1 MTVAVYPGTF
11 DPLTCGHMD
20 IIERTAA
27 LIDKLIVGIY
37 ENPGKKPLFSL
48 EQRVRLVEEA
58 VSGLSNVQVRPFKGL
73 TVDFIRQTG
82 GRIMIRGLRANS
94 DFEREFEMALMNRK
108 LAPDIE
114 LLCLMTSS
122 EYQFLSSSLIKEVA
136 KLGGC
141 LEGMVPDHV
150 AVALKEEVSLPIE
163 LGPGKDQVQNQEPN
177 MKEAK
182 KDGI

>member
-1 MTVAVYPGTF
+1 MVIAVYPGTF
-11 DPLTCGHMD
+11 DPPTYGHMD
-20 IIERTAA
+20 IIERAAA
-27 LIDKLIVGIY
+27 LVEKLIVGIY
-37 ENPGKKPLFSL
+37 ENPDKQPLFSL

-58 VSGLSNVQVRPFKGL
+58 VTGLPKVHVKAFKGL
-73 TVDFIRQTG
+73 TVDFIRQAG
-82 GRIMIRGLRANS
+82 GKVMIRGLRASS

-122 EYQFLSSSLIKEVA
+122 QYQFLSSTLIKEVA

-150 AVALKEEVSLPIE
+150 AVALKGKFSTPTE
-163 LGPGKDQVQNQEPN
+163 LATDKGK
-177 MKEAK
+177 M
-182 KDGI
+182 

>member
-20 IIERTAA
+20 IIERAAA
-27 LIDKLIVGIY
+27 LVDKLIVGVY
-37 ENPGKKPLFSL
+37 EHPAKQPFFSR
-48 EQRVRLVEEA
+48 EQRVKLVVEA
-58 VSGLSNVQVRPFKGL
+58 VPGRSQVHVKSFAGLA
-73 TVDFIRQTG
+73 VDFVRAVG
-82 GRIMIRGLRANS
+82 GKVMIRGLRANS

-122 EYQFLSSSLIKEVA
+122 QYQFLSSTLIKEVS

-150 AVALKEEVSLPIE
+150 ALALKEKFSMPTGLAINKSKV
-163 LGPGKDQVQNQEPN
+163 
-177 MKEAK
+177 
-182 KDGI
+182 

>member
-20 IIERTAA
+20 IIERAAA
-27 LIDKLIVGIY
+27 LVDKLIVGVY
-37 ENPGKKPLFSL
+37 EHPAKQPLFPL
-48 EQRVRLVEEA
+48 EKRVRLVEEA
-58 VSGLSNVQVRPFKGL
+58 VTGLSNVHVKAFKGL
-73 TVDFIRQTG
+73 TVDFIRQVG
-82 GRIMIRGLRANS
+82 GKVMIRGLRANS

-122 EYQFLSSSLIKEVA
+122 QYQFLSSTLIKEVA

-141 LEGMVPDHV
+141 LEGMVPDRV
-150 AVALKEEVSLPIE
+150 AVALKEKFSLPIE
-163 LGPGKDQVQNQEPN
+163 LATGKGK
-177 MKEAK
+177 M
-182 KDGI
+182 

>member
-1 MTVAVYPGTF
+1 MVVAVYPGTF
-11 DPLTCGHMD
+11 DPLTYGHMD
-20 IIERTAA
+20 IIERAAA
-27 LIDKLIVGIY
+27 LVGKLIVGIY
-37 ENPGKKPLFSL
+37 ENPAKQPLFPL

-58 VSGLSNVQVRPFKGL
+58 VTGLSNVHVKAFKGL
-73 TVDFIRQTG
+73 AVDFIHQVG
-82 GRIMIRGLRANS
+82 GKVMIRGLRANS

-122 EYQFLSSSLIKEVA
+122 QYQFLSSSLIKEVA

-150 AVALKEEVSLPIE
+150 AVALKEKFSMPIE
-163 LGPGKDQVQNQEPN
+163 LAIGKGK
-177 MKEAK
+177 M
-182 KDGI
+182 